1 MASETSSRNV
11 RVVEVE
17 PIFSVERPAG
27 TFAFGGAT
35 AGDLTLAHARVR
47 IEDRQ
52 GRTADGWG
60 AIFLSH
66 PWAFPGPGPD
76 GETRNRLMKRL
87 LAGYGVRL
95 AGAGEWGHPLDHFL
109 SMQQE
114 LGSIAAN
121 VADELDV
128 TESVPDLFN
137 LVAYSPIDAALH
149 DAYGK
154 LHGASSYDLLGED
167 DLGWDLSRVLG
178 PDLAGRYPGDYPR
191 REPVAHVP
199 ISHTVGAADPLTAGD
214 AKEGVIPPLEE
225 WIRNDGVWSF
235 KVKLKGQD
243 LDWDI
248 SRVTSVHQ
256 VARSARPDGR
266 VHIFADL
273 NEQAPSVEY
282 IQALLDGIE
291 ASDAGVWKALDAL
304 EQPLPRHLGPGA
316 PSLADV
322 SARKPVVLD
331 EGLTSL
337 DTIARARELGW
348 NGIALKTC
356 KTQSLMLL
364 ALARAQEEGLHVSV
378 QDLTNPGIALLH
390 SVGLAARLP
399 VTRPIETNA
408 RQYYPETSAAEAS
421 VFPEVFT
428 AHQGMVGAANL
439 TGPGLGYGIERI
451 PRGMFRG

>member
-1 MASETSSRNV
+1 MASDSTQRQV

-17 PIFSVERPAG
+17 PIFSIERPAG
-27 TFAFGGAT
+27 TFAFGGST
-35 AGDLTLAHARVR
+35 AGDLTLAHVRVR
-47 IEDRQ
+47 VEDRQ
-52 GRTADGWG
+52 GKTADGWG

-66 PWAFPGPGPD
+66 PWAFPGPSPN
-76 GETRNRLMKRL
+76 GETKNRLMKTL
-87 LAGYGVRL
+87 LAGYGLRL
-95 AGAGEWGHPLDHFL
+95 SGAGEWGHPLDHFL

-114 LGSIAAN
+114 LSGIAAS

-128 TESVPDLFN
+128 TEPVPDLFT

-149 DAYGK
+149 DAYGN
-154 LHGASSYDLLGED
+154 LHGASSYHLLGQH

-178 PDLAGRYPGDYPR
+178 LDLAGKYPGEYLR
-191 REPVAHVP
+191 NEPVSRVP
-199 ISHTVGAADPLTAGD
+199 ISHTVGATDPLTAAD
-214 AKEGVIPPLEE
+214 AREGVILPLED
-225 WIRNDGVWSF
+225 WIRKDGVWSF

-243 LDWDI
+243 LGWDVN
-248 SRVTSVHQ
+248 RVTSVYQ
-256 VARSARPDGR
+256 VAQAVRPDAP

-291 ASDAGVWKALDAL
+291 AGDAGAWQALDAL
-304 EQPLPRHLGPGA
+304 EQPLSRHLGPGA
-316 PSLADV
+316 PSLSEV
-322 SARKPVVLD
+322 SARIPVVLD

-337 DTIARARELGW
+337 DSITQARELGW
-348 NGIALKTC
+348 SGIALKTC

-408 RQYYPETSAAEAS
+408 RQYYPATSAYEAE
-421 VFPEVFT
+421 VFPEVYT
-428 AHQGMVGAANL
+428 AHDGTVIAENL

-451 PRGMFRG
+451 PRPIFR